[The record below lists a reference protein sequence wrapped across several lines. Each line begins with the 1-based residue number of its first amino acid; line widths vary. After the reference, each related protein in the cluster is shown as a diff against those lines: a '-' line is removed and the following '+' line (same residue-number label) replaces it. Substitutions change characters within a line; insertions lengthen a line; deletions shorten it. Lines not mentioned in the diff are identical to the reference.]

1 MWLLQTFPLV
11 ADSMSS
17 LGGRSR
23 PKDETARVAMVEV
36 LASALDGT
44 RKLIGATRSFLAID
58 TATA

>member
-1 MWLLQTFPLV
+1 
-11 ADSMSS
+11 MSS
-17 LGGRSR
+17 LGGKSGA
-23 PKDETARVAMVEV
+23 KDETARVAMVEV